1 VKYDHQICE
10 CESLQETVASLKQQL
25 TDALELRNFSPVANH
40 SQHFPVT
47 KDYHGELYL
56 DKGNMDSTNEG
67 IPLKA
72 QVYFFT
78 LWPSSLGAL

>member
-1 VKYDHQICE
+1 MKYYQICE

-25 TDALELRNFSPVANH
+25 ADAIELRNFSPVVNH
-40 SQHFPVT
+40 SQHFPGT
-47 KDYHGELYL
+47 KDYHGELYP

-67 IPLKA
+67 NLMQA